1 MSDQT
6 TEQQPAPQL
15 SLADLALM
23 AQTINVCT
31 KRGAFNA
38 EEMRPVGELFD
49 KLKAFVTAANK
60 AAEEQK
66 KLDSV
71 AEGGAESKEEGDGY
85 GEGETAGES
94 S

>member
-1 MSDQT
+1 MSDQP

-49 KLKAFVTAANK
+49 KLKAFVEAANK

-71 AEGGAESKEEGDGY
+71 TEGGAESKDEADGS
-85 GEGETAGES
+85 GEGEAPEES

>member
-1 MSDQT
+1 MSDQP

-49 KLKAFVTAANK
+49 KLKAFVEAANK

-71 AEGGAESKEEGDGY
+71 TEGGAESKDEAD
-85 GEGETAGES
+85 GEGEGEAPEES

>member
-1 MSDQT
+1 MSEQQS
-6 TEQQPAPQL
+6 EQQPAPQL

-38 EEMRPVGELFD
+38 DEMRPVGELFD
-49 KLKAFVTAANK
+49 KLKAFVSAANK

-71 AEGGAESKEEGDGY
+71 EEGGAESKEEADGS
-85 GEGETAGES
+85 GEGETAEES
-94 S
+94 T